1 MNREKSKRLK
11 DKIVKNCY
19 RFEFNDNLFTLL
31 DIMQAGAD
39 LLKHEGFPIKKYK
52 IYESRK

>member
-1 MNREKSKRLK
+1 MNRQKSKRLK
-11 DKIVKNCY
+11 NKIIQSATK
-19 RFEFNDNLFTLL
+19 FEFSDNMFNLL
-31 DIMQAGAD
+31 DLMQAGAD